1 MSGLTPVPQ
10 PDALIDKRGG
20 VTTTFYKFLT
30 SISDGINS
38 AVAGI
43 ANVSFLTNQ
52 RDVLTITSPLNRD
65 YQIEIESP
73 FAYSIT
79 KITTVCTAGTC
90 TLTFKIA
97 GVALGGGANSVST
110 TKNIK
115 THSSANAVAVGNAVV
130 ATVSAN
136 AGCANL
142 TAVIEYTRTS

>member
-52 RDVLTITSPLNRD
+52 RDVLTITSPLNQD

-97 GVALGGGANSVST
+97 GVAFRRWRKFSQHHQEHQDTLRARMLWPWEMPWWRP
-110 TKNIK
+110 
-115 THSSANAVAVGNAVV
+115 SA
-130 ATVSAN
+130 
-136 AGCANL
+136 
-142 TAVIEYTRTS
+142 RTQAAPT

>member
-1 MSGLTPVPQ
+1 MTRVPLPQ

-20 VTTTFYKFLT
+20 VTTTFYKSLG
-30 SISDGINS
+30 SLHDGIDE
-38 AVAGI
+38 VA
-43 ANVSFLTNQ
+43 ASVAAMSFLTNQ
-52 RDVLTITSPLNRD
+52 RDVLTISSPLNQD
-65 YQIEIESP
+65 YQIEISSP

-79 KITTVCTAGTC
+79 KVTTICTAGTC

>member
-1 MSGLTPVPQ
+1 MSRIPVPAF
-10 PDALIDKRGG
+10 DALIDKRGG
-20 VTTTFYKFLT
+20 ITTTFYKFL
-30 SISDGINS
+30 S
-38 AVAGI
+38 AVSSGI
-43 ANVSFLTNQ
+43 ESAAASLSSVSFLANQ
-52 RDVLTITSPLNRD
+52 KDVLTIIAPLNQD

-73 FAYSIT
+73 FDYTIT

-115 THSSANAVAVGNAVV
+115 THTSANAVAVGNAVV
-130 ATVSAN
+130 ATVTAN
-136 AGCANL
+136 AGCSNM